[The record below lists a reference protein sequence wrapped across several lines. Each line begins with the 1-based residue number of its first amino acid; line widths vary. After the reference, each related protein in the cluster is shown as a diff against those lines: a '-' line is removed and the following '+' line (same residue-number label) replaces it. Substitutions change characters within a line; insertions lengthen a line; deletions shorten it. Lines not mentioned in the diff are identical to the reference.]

1 MALRIPVYIA
11 SVNNLSDARYC
22 AGMGVKWLGFSSQ
35 DMDRI
40 LSKNDLM
47 GILQW
52 VEGIETVFEIKN
64 HKLDTDLLNMNFDCY
79 LSKEAELFPKDNKT
93 KILEAFIEDF
103 ELKRPSEKELEKYD
117 YLLLKSRHE
126 VEQIDE
132 AKMNLLMELSEKH
145 QLILGFGINI
155 KNLKWIEKELNPA
168 GIMLKGGNEIR
179 PGFKDFDE
187 LADILEYLEIE
198 E

>member
-35 DMDRI
+35 DLGSI
-40 LSKNDLM
+40 LSENDLR

-52 VEGIETVFEIKN
+52 VEGIESVLEIRN
-64 HKLDTDLLNMNFDCY
+64 HKLDTDLLKMDFDSY
-79 LSKEAELFPKDNKT
+79 LSEETGLFPPDEKS
-93 KILEAFIEDF
+93 KIFEISIESSKSLESSAED
-103 ELKRPSEKELEKYD
+103 LNNYD
-117 YLLLKSRHE
+117 YLLLKSSKDTE
-126 VEQIDE
+126 NIDE
-132 AKMNLLMELSEKH
+132 AQKQLLLNLTGKH
-145 QLILGFGINI
+145 QLILGFGINVN
-155 KNLKWIEKELNPA
+155 NLNWIEKELKPA

-187 LADILEYLEIE
+187 LADILEYLEID
-198 E
+198 